1 MHMHYICM
9 GSPGQTSV
17 QICVKVNPSLK
28 GRMDRAMG
36 FTGGTATEFVNDA
49 LKFYI
54 NYIEDHKLYITKA
67 DVNNDFED

>member
-1 MHMHYICM
+1 MHYICM

>member
-1 MHMHYICM
+1 M

>member
-1 MHMHYICM
+1 MHYTCM

>member
-1 MHMHYICM
+1 MHYICM

-36 FTGGTATEFVNDA
+36 FTGGTATEVVNDA